1 MSMTEK
7 FSGLDFL
14 NAVEAKEG
22 DGKNRKAAIFNA
34 LFKACGTEFSDKDF
48 PERSAND
55 EISKLRIKLEAPK
68 RAIFIYGYE
77 RKKQQ
82 LKANGQYNEVGQ
94 HLIKPENR
102 DYMLV
107 AMGAYLD
114 SGGKV
119 GDFRKD
125 LDIYKNKY
133 RFEQK
138 MKEGIKLDL
147 SSSRDIA

>member
-1 MSMTEK
+1 MPLKPKRATAK
-7 FSGLDFL
+7 IGRPQFL
-14 NAVEAKEG
+14 TPCLKPAGQNFRIK
-22 DGKNRKAAIFNA
+22 I
-34 LFKACGTEFSDKDF
+34 F

-68 RAIFIYGYE
+68 RAIFISGYE

>member
-1 MSMTEK
+1 
-7 FSGLDFL
+7 
-14 NAVEAKEG
+14 
-22 DGKNRKAAIFNA
+22 
-34 LFKACGTEFSDKDF
+34 
-48 PERSAND
+48 
-55 EISKLRIKLEAPK
+55 
-68 RAIFIYGYE
+68 
-77 RKKQQ
+77 
-82 LKANGQYNEVGQ
+82 
-94 HLIKPENR
+94 
-102 DYMLV
+102 MLV

-114 SGGKV
+114 SVGKV